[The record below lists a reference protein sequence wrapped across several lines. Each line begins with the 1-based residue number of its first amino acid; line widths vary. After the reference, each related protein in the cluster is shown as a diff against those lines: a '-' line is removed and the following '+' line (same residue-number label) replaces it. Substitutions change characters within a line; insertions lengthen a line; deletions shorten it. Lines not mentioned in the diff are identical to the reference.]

1 MDPPTPALSRPEF
14 RLPQSH
20 EAFTRANRVIPGGVN
35 SPARAFGAVGGEPP
49 FIARAA
55 GARLHDIDG
64 HSYIDYVGSW
74 GPMILGHAHPAVRAA
89 VAGALEL
96 GSSFGAPTI
105 REIEIAELVAGAFP
119 SIEKVRF
126 VSSGTEAS
134 MSAVRLARGATGRSK
149 IIKMTGHYHGHVD
162 ALLVQAGSAATTLGT
177 PNSPG
182 VTQGSVQD
190 TILCPFND
198 VQAVAEVLARF
209 PGQVAAV
216 ILEPIAG
223 NMGLVP
229 PRPGYLAALRELTA
243 SDGCLLVFD
252 EVMTGFR
259 VAYGG
264 AQELFG
270 ITPDLTVLGKIVGG
284 GLPAAAYGASAAL
297 MDQISP
303 AGPIYQAGTLSGNPL
318 AMAAGLATLR
328 SLRDDPPYERLEA
341 LSARLA
347 EGLDRAATDAGIPH
361 VVQRTGSMLTL
372 FFHDGPVHDYDE
384 ALRSD
389 TRLFARFFW
398 EMLAR
403 GVYLPCSQ
411 FEAAFVSAAHT
422 TDDIDRTIEAAREA
436 LALVPRLE
444 RRRTHARDCRA
455 ATGAGD
461 PAIDRAVSSSV
472 IGSSG
477 RALLRASP

>member
-1 MDPPTPALSRPEF
+1 MDDHTPALSKPDF

-20 EAFTRANRVIPGGVN
+20 AAFARANRVIPGGVN

-55 GARLHDIDG
+55 GAYLHDIDG

-74 GPMILGHAHPAVRAA
+74 GPMILGHVHPKVNAV
-89 VAGALEL
+89 VAEALAL
-96 GSSFGAPTI
+96 GSSFGAPTT
-105 REIEIAELVAGAFP
+105 REIEIAELVASAVP

-126 VSSGTEAS
+126 VSSGTEAA
-134 MSAVRLARGATGRSK
+134 MSAVRLARGVSGRSK
-149 IIKMTGHYHGHVD
+149 IVKMTGHYHGHVD

-182 VTQGSVQD
+182 VTEGATRD
-190 TILCPFND
+190 TILCPYNN
-198 VQAVAEVLARF
+198 VQAVADALARF
-209 PGQVAAV
+209 PRQVAAV

-229 PRPGYLAALRELTA
+229 PRPGYLEALRELTA
-243 SDGCLLVFD
+243 NDGSLLVFD

-270 ITPDLTVLGKIVGG
+270 ITPDLTALGKIVGG
-284 GLPAAAYGASAAL
+284 GLPAAAYGASSAV
-297 MDQISP
+297 MDQVSP
-303 AGPIYQAGTLSGNPL
+303 VGPIYQAGTLSGNPL

-328 SLRDDPPYERLEA
+328 LLADEPPYERLEA

-347 EGLDRAATDAGIPH
+347 DGLDRAATDARIPH
-361 VVQRTGSMLTL
+361 VIQRTGSMLTL
-372 FFHDGPVHDYDE
+372 FFHDGPVHDYDD
-384 ALRSD
+384 ARRSD

-422 TDDIDRTIEAAREA
+422 TDDVDRTIEAAREA
-436 LALVPRLE
+436 LPL
-444 RRRTHARDCRA
+444 AR
-455 ATGAGD
+455 
-461 PAIDRAVSSSV
+461 S
-472 IGSSG
+472 
-477 RALLRASP
+477 